1 MITPQ
6 TDRREL
12 GRALFRLTWP
22 MLFGVAAL
30 LGFQLVD
37 SAFVGQLGVAPLA
50 ALGFTVPVQQLIIGL
65 QVGLG
70 IATTALVSKA
80 LGAKRLDKAR
90 ELSGLVVAAGTGA
103 ITILCLSLWWLRTPL
118 LSLLGAEAA
127 LLPVISGFWLPW
139 LFSAWLG
146 AVLYFG
152 YSIARANGNT
162 RLPGM
167 LMALTSLINLAL
179 DPLFIFVFDW
189 GLPGAAWATV
199 VAFGTGIAI
208 VFPRIIRRGW
218 MTARFRDVQ
227 PREGLAELG
236 RISGPASVSQL
247 LPPVSAMLATALVA
261 AFGSTAVAAWGLG
274 TRMEFFSIVVVL
286 ALTMSLPPML
296 GRYLGAGQLDEVRLL
311 IRIAV
316 RFTLLWQAGIA
327 VAWML
332 LSGVLADLLSDDPA
346 VADRV
351 REYLL
356 KVPLS
361 YGGLGVCMLMVS
373 VCNALGMPLRA
384 LTISALRL
392 FVCYLPALW
401 IGSQLA
407 GLSGLFTAALIGNV
421 AAGFVGW
428 RLYRAGLKHV
438 SGQSPD
444 RPTGQE
450 WDNRSDD
457 KTG

>member
-1 MITPQ
+1 MPSPAEQ
-6 TDRREL
+6 RQL
-12 GRALFRLTWP
+12 GRDLFRLTWP
-22 MLFGVAAL
+22 MLFGVATL

-37 SAFVGQLGVAPLA
+37 SAFVGQLGVQPLA

-70 IATTALVSKA
+70 IATTALVSRA
-80 LGAKRLDKAR
+80 LGAKRQNKAR
-90 ELSGLVVAAGTGA
+90 ELSGLVLVTGTAA
-103 ITILCLSLWWLRTPL
+103 ITLLCLLLWALRAPL
-118 LSLLGAEAA
+118 LRLLGAENS
-127 LLPVISGFWLPW
+127 LLPVISAFWLPW

-167 LMALTSLINLAL
+167 LMALTSLINLAF
-179 DPLFIFVFDW
+179 DPLFIFVFGW

-199 VAFGTGIAI
+199 LAFGTGIAI
-208 VFPRIIRRGW
+208 VFPRLVSRGW
-218 MTARFRDVQ
+218 ITLHFRDLEL
-227 PREGLAELG
+227 RAGLTELG
-236 RISGPASVSQL
+236 KISGPAAVSQL
-247 LPPVSAMLATALVA
+247 LPPLSAMFATALVA

-286 ALTMSLPPML
+286 ALTMSLPPMV
-296 GRYLGAGQLDEVRLL
+296 GRHLGAGQLDEVRLL
-311 IRIAV
+311 VRIAL
-316 RFTLLWQAGIA
+316 RFILLWQAGIA

-332 LSGVLADLLSDDPA
+332 LSGNLASLLAEDPA
-346 VADRV
+346 VAERV

-373 VCNALGMPLRA
+373 VCNALGLPLRA

-392 FVCYLPALW
+392 FACYLPALW
-401 IGSQLA
+401 VGAQLA
-407 GLSGLFTAALIGNV
+407 GLSGLFAGALIGNI
-421 AAGFVGW
+421 AAGLVGW
-428 RLYRAGLKHV
+428 HLYRTGMKHV
-438 SGQSPD
+438 GI
-444 RPTGQE
+444 
-450 WDNRSDD
+450 
-457 KTG
+457 